1 MRTMQTK
8 RTKRNGQRTR
18 GGNGIALVPA
28 ILIVAG
34 LAVFSVALLSAV
46 LSGSRTVV
54 HQNEEYQVSSA
65 VESVA
70 ALAAENLWSAYVAE
84 QGGAAGDI
92 ESFRA
97 FLSGRAIENVN
108 GEGLPRPEEGK
119 DLLPEL
125 ALPEEDGHPRFNHVN
140 MDAVHLVRRDAGDAT
155 QLFLTVS
162 ASTTRGEGL
171 VNPVLNRAVQQVY
184 TVEPAEFP
192 GFEYALLANNVNCVF
207 CHARIDNA
215 ERWWSQSS
223 DGRFPRVKVGTLE
236 SLMLRHDM
244 DGAAAAIND
253 FDADSYIAGALYV
266 RGLAATSDG
275 SPIANWSA
283 LSFKNHPFDA
293 EGNLLPPGSFGLETV
308 PFSPA
313 GDPPQPFENLY
324 LDYAVG
330 YANQVDGYLPNH
342 FPSPFTDDGGVDP
355 LTGDLDPASA
365 GNRRIDD
372 GEFLE
377 VAADATGEITAGI
390 VNVTAPGEVIDTALA
405 YNNAIFHG
413 NRPDGLS
420 GADSGGQGI
429 QGNVVLTG
437 KQSNPIWIE
446 GKLAIDGDLVI
457 QGVVKGSGSL
467 YVRGNIY
474 VPADLMYADGK
485 SYLPGDA
492 PGRPTG
498 PRTFGIAQDGTKNAL
513 ALTAGGNIIIGDFQ
527 RPATVQADG
536 TRVEPGALEIIDG
549 NPTDDWNFALA
560 EMALF
565 NRAEWAKTQPTLPG
579 ANGTVVQNP
588 GYIEGYLPRYYGYG
602 EDTIIPIYNRH
613 GVHFDP
619 ATETWLGFET
629 ALSWDPSHLTYADP
643 NNPGDPILFDAN
655 GAPKAVTSTLAH
667 TGGWMAPD
675 VYKLSVEY
683 FEGRRPQQTPM
694 QLDGLLYTSN
704 AIFSIVNRN
713 TAYAGMMVMNGSI
726 VAADLGMLVPGLKDA
741 DSHFPN
747 HSPVGKYAI
756 GLQLNYDERLKN
768 ALDIDNPLQVQ
779 LKRTYWNP
787 TANLL

>member
-1 MRTMQTK
+1 MQTMQTI
-8 RTKRNGQRTR
+8 RTRRNGRRTHGR
-18 GGNGIALVPA
+18 DGIALVPA
-28 ILIVAG
+28 ILIVSG

-70 ALAAENLWSAYVAE
+70 ALAAENLWSEYVAE

-92 ESFRA
+92 QSFRA
-97 FLSGRAIENVN
+97 FLSGREMEDAGA
-108 GEGLPRPEEGK
+108 GEIPGPEEGK

-125 ALPEEDGHPRFNHVN
+125 ELPEQEGRRRFNHVN
-140 MDAVHLVRRDAGDAT
+140 LDAVRLVRRDVDDAT

-215 ERWWSQSS
+215 ERWWNPTS
-223 DGRFPRVKVGTLE
+223 DQRFARVKVGTLE
-236 SLMLRHDM
+236 SLMLRHNM
-244 DGAAAAIND
+244 DGAASIND
-253 FDADSYIAGALYV
+253 FDADSYIAGSLYV

-275 SPIANWSA
+275 SPITNWNA
-283 LSFKNHPFDA
+283 LSFKNHPFDQD
-293 EGNLLPPGSFGLETV
+293 GNILPAGSFGLDVV

-313 GDPPQPFENLY
+313 PEPPVPFENLY
-324 LDYAVG
+324 LDYALG
-330 YANQVDGYLPNH
+330 YANQVDGYLPTH
-342 FPSPFTDDGGVDP
+342 FPPPFTDDGGIDP
-355 LTGDLDPASA
+355 FTGEIDEAAA
-365 GNRRIDD
+365 GNKRIDD
-372 GEFLE
+372 SEFLE
-377 VAADATGEITAGI
+377 VAADAAGEITAGI
-390 VNVTAPGEVIDTALA
+390 VNLSAPGEVIDTALA
-405 YNNAIFHG
+405 YNEAIFHG
-413 NRPDGLS
+413 NTDALRS
-420 GADSGGQGI
+420 ADSGGQGI

-437 KQSNPIWIE
+437 RPSNPIWIE

-457 QGVVKGSGSL
+457 QGVVKGSGAL

-474 VPADLMYADGK
+474 VPADLMYADGRT
-485 SYLPGDA
+485 YLPSDA
-492 PGRPTG
+492 PGHPTG

-527 RPATVQADG
+527 RPASLQPNG
-536 TRVEPGALEIIDG
+536 THVEPGALEIIDG
-549 NPTDDWNFALA
+549 NPTGDWSFPLA

-579 ANGTVVQNP
+579 ANDEVVTNP
-588 GYIEGYLPRYYGYG
+588 GYVEGYLPRYYGFG
-602 EDTIIPIYNRH
+602 EDSIIPIYNKR
-613 GVHFDP
+613 GIHFDP
-619 ATETWLGFET
+619 ATETWLGREVAT
-629 ALSWDPSHLTYADP
+629 SWDPAYLTYADP
-643 NNPGDPILFDAN
+643 SNPSDPILFHAD
-655 GAPKAVTSTLAH
+655 GSPKAVTNTLAH
-667 TGGWMAPD
+667 TGGWMDAD

-694 QLDGLLYTSN
+694 QIDGLMYTNN
-704 AIFSIVNRN
+704 AIFSIVYRN
-713 TAYAGMMVMNGSI
+713 SAYAGMMVMNGSI
-726 VAADLGMLVPGLKDA
+726 VAADVGMLVPGLRDA
-741 DSHFPN
+741 AGNFAN
-747 HSPVGKYAI
+747 HSPVGRYAI
-756 GLQLNYDERLKN
+756 GLQLNYDERLKR
-768 ALDIDNPLQVQ
+768 ALRINNPLQVQ